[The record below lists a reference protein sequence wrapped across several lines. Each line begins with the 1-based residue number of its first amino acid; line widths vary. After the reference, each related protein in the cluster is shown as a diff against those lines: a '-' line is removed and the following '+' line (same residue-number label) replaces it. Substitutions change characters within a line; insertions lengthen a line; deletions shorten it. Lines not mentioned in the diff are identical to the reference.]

1 MRVDLAQMR
10 RLRTLAAEP
19 QRGTMPRTRPWPS
32 TDGRFIDQKLEIQ
45 ELRKALREAIA
56 LIDVFEAEDE
66 ARRQEAMEMSE
77 WE

>member
-1 MRVDLAQMR
+1 M
-10 RLRTLAAEP
+10 
-19 QRGTMPRTRPWPS
+19 RPWPS
-32 TDGRFIDQKLEIQ
+32 IDGRFIDQKLEIQ